1 VTDNRSTALYGS
13 SRALLDAVIAIS
25 TDLDLHRVLTRI
37 VESATELTGARYGA
51 LGVLGREDGLQN
63 FVVHGIDPDLQAR
76 IGDLPHGRG
85 ILGAVID
92 DPRPLRLTDLTQQP
106 ASYGFPPHHPPMQT
120 FLGVPIT
127 VQGTVFGNLYL
138 TEKAGGVPF
147 TDADEELV
155 IALAGAAGYVVAN
168 ARAYGL
174 SERRRHGL
182 EATSRIAD
190 ALQPPVSWDD
200 AFAEITNT
208 LRAAAGAGAVGLV
221 QRGDDGQ
228 LLVAAVDGP
237 DAALVDEVLQRMPE
251 GLTEAA
257 EGSDVL
263 QVPLDAEP
271 RWTVLLPLRSALAGS
286 IVLVVVLAEEEQA
299 ADADERQLMQSF
311 ADHVGLALDR
321 AQALEDRQELA
332 VVSDR
337 DRIARDLHDLVIQ
350 RLFATGMHLQ
360 GVRMLADRPD
370 FVDRLDKAVDDID
383 LTIKDIRGTIFE
395 LQHRN
400 GSSLRADVR
409 KLAKEYAP
417 LLGFT
422 PAVRTIGPVDTA
434 VPEPVQVELLAVLRE
449 ALSNTAKHALADS
462 ASVDVE
468 VGETTLTLR
477 VTDDGGGLPEDRQES
492 GLRNAR
498 RRAARL
504 GGAFELTPGVP
515 AGTVFTWRVP
525 LH

>member
-1 VTDNRSTALYGS
+1 
-13 SRALLDAVIAIS
+13 
-25 TDLDLHRVLTRI
+25 
-37 VESATELTGARYGA
+37 
-51 LGVLGREDGLQN
+51 
-63 FVVHGIDPDLQAR
+63 
-76 IGDLPHGRG
+76 
-85 ILGAVID
+85 
-92 DPRPLRLTDLTQQP
+92 
-106 ASYGFPPHHPPMQT
+106 MKT

-127 VQGTVFGNLYL
+127 VQGAVFGNLYL

-147 TDADEELV
+147 TDEDEGLV
-155 IALAGAAGYVVAN
+155 SALAGAAGYVVAN

-174 SERRRHGL
+174 SERRRQWL

-190 ALQPPVSWDD
+190 ALQPPVAWDD

-208 LRAAAGAGAVGLV
+208 LRAAAGAGAVALV
-221 QRGDDGQ
+221 QRGDGDG
-228 LLVAAVDGP
+228 LRVAATDGP
-237 DAALVDEVLQRMPE
+237 DATVVDEVLLRIPDR
-251 GLTEAA
+251 LREAA
-257 EGSDVL
+257 EASEVL
-263 QVPLDAEP
+263 RVPLRGEP
-271 RWTVLLPLRSALAGS
+271 RSIVLLPLRSALAGS
-286 IVLVVVLAEEEQA
+286 IVLVVVLAAEAQP
-299 ADADERQLMQSF
+299 ADTDERQLMQSF

-370 FVDRLDKAVDDID
+370 FVERLDRAVDDID

-395 LQHRN
+395 LQNRK

-422 PAVRTIGPVDTA
+422 PAVRTVGPVDTA

-449 ALSNTAKHALADS
+449 ALSNTAKHALADRV
-462 ASVDVE
+462 SVDVE
-468 VGETTLTLR
+468 VSETTLTLR
-477 VTDDGGGLPEDRQES
+477 VTDDGTGLPEDRQES

-498 RRAARL
+498 RRASRL
-504 GGAFELTPGVP
+504 GGAFELAPGVP
-515 AGTVFTWRVP
+515 TGTVFTWRVP
-525 LH
+525 MG